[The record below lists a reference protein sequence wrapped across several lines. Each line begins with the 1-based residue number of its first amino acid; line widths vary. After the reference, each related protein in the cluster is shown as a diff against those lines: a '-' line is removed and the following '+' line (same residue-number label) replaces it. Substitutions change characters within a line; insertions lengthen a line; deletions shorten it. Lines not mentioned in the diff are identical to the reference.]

1 MPPELE
7 SSRER
12 VRQED
17 HDMLIVLGKTVELG
31 FKSIKDDLIELKD
44 GLYARVANLEERM
57 IKAERIRDQVN
68 PLETVKLVHAHER
81 WINDF
86 KTSWKNLLA
95 AVTSI
100 QVIIGIAI
108 ALGFKFLK

>member
-1 MPPELE
+1 MTTELE

-17 HDMLIVLGKTVELG
+17 HDMLIGLGKTVELG
-31 FKSIKDDLIELKD
+31 FKSIKDDLIELKY

-57 IKAERIRDQVN
+57 TKTERIRDQVN
-68 PLETVKLVHAHER
+68 PLETVKLVHAHEK

-86 KTSWKNLLA
+86 KTSWKTLLTVA
-95 AVTSI
+95 TSI
-100 QVIIGIAI
+100 QVIIGIA
-108 ALGFKFLK
+108 